1 MITLHG
7 LSNETQ
13 YLMQD
18 FLFIERVNKTKAL
31 LTAVGVLPTLRQKQH
46 ELLHNNFAALFVS
59 AYDKGGE
66 FELSHIST
74 SYSVKAGL
82 PSKTYVMLQLMEAK
96 GLLVPIGDKQWRMTS
111 RLMLG
116 VGPLEDADPTFQ
128 EVIAE

>member
-1 MITLHG
+1 
-7 LSNETQ
+7 
-13 YLMQD
+13 MQD

>member
-1 MITLHG
+1 MITLHE

-96 GLLVPIGDKQWRMTS
+96 GLLVPIGDKKWRMTS